1 MGGFD
6 AILLGVVEPLV
17 KYHPLFM
24 RLLTSE
30 EKPHR
35 DSIWQVVLVGRYPP
49 KK

>member
-6 AILLGVVEPLV
+6 AILLGVVEPSV
-17 KYHPLFM
+17 KYHPLIL

-35 DSIWQVVLVGRYPP
+35 DSMWQVVLVGRYPP

>member
-1 MGGFD
+1 MGDFEVV
-6 AILLGVVEPLV
+6 LLGIMESSV

-24 RLLTSE
+24 RLLTSM
-30 EKPHR
+30 EKPYR